1 MSKVFTLLMGLLCAF
16 QIQAQSLGNIAGK
29 IYDADNQVALYANV
43 ILQSPTDSSM
53 IKGEITDENGAF
65 AFTGVEHGSYQLMVS
80 YIGFDNYYSEIFDLN
95 SSNYEMPSIT
105 LQASGTRL
113 EEVTV
118 TAQRPMIEMKADK
131 VVFNVS
137 GTVNSSGDNGLEL
150 LRKSP
155 GVMIDNNENVNVL
168 GKSGVKIYI
177 DGKESPLTGD
187 DLAAFLKTLQADQ
200 IDAIEII
207 TNPSAK
213 YDAEGNAGIINIR
226 LKRDKN
232 MGANANI
239 NLGVSQGEKF
249 QANGSVSGNYRNK
262 KTNVFGNYGYRN
274 GQSTNFMRLYRE
286 QNGLTFDNRNDMLN
300 DWEGHSYKFGTDY
313 FINKKN
319 TIGFLV
325 NGYTGSSKFTSESRT
340 PIATIGVIEIDSIL
354 VANSET
360 DSERDNHNFNINY
373 QFDSGK
379 ERTLNVD
386 LDYGLYRNRSED
398 MQPNFYRNR
407 TETQTFSERTYATN
421 SPTDI
426 DIYTLKADYEQP
438 AFKGKLGAGIKT
450 AYITTDNT
458 FMFYNVINDIRNL
471 DETVSNEFTY
481 KENVNAAYVNYN
493 TQIKKFGIN
502 AGVRTEQTNWEGD
515 LKTFT
520 GSGDR
525 TDNDSYI
532 NFFPSAGVSWQM
544 NEKNSFNLSYSRR
557 INRPSYQDLN
567 PFVSRLDELTF
578 EKGNVRLR
586 PEYTNQIQLRHAF
599 NYSLNTTLSYSRTN
613 DVITRLVDID
623 DDNPNASFITWENIA
638 KQNHYSINVA
648 APIPFTDWWSSYTSL
663 TVFHLHNNADYGD
676 GKIIDVRATTLNGY
690 SQQTFKLPKDISL
703 EVSGWF
709 VTPSVWGGNMKTN
722 SMGSMDIGIQKR
734 ILQNKGKLKI
744 ALTDVFK
751 TNEWSG
757 ESRLGN
763 LYMDANGGWDSRR
776 VKVNFSYMIGNEK
789 VKSRKRKTGLE
800 DESKRVKSEN

>member
-1 MSKVFTLLMGLLCAF
+1 MSKVSTLLMGLLCAV
-16 QIQAQSLGNIAGK
+16 QIQAQSLGNIAGT
-29 IYDADNQVALYANV
+29 IYDADNQAALYANV
-43 ILQSPTDSSM
+43 ILQNPVDSSM

-65 AFTGVEHGSYQLMVS
+65 KFTGVEHGSYQLMVS
-80 YIGFDNYYSEIFDLN
+80 YIGFDNHYSDVFNLN
-95 SSNYEMPSIT
+95 SSSYEIPSIT
-105 LQASGTRL
+105 LQARGTRL

-187 DLAAFLKTLQADQ
+187 DLAAFLKSLQADQ

-239 NLGVSQGEKF
+239 NLGVSQGQKF

-274 GQSTNFMRLYRE
+274 GQNTNFMRLYRE

-300 DWEGHSYKFGTDY
+300 DWEGHSYKIGTDY

-340 PIATIGVIEIDSIL
+340 PIATIGAPEADSIL

-379 ERTLNVD
+379 ERTLNID

-398 MQPNFYRNR
+398 MQPNF
-407 TETQTFSERTYATN
+407 TETEQKHRHLANARMRPIRRQT
-421 SPTDI
+421 
-426 DIYTLKADYEQP
+426 L
-438 AFKGKLGAGIKT
+438 
-450 AYITTDNT
+450 
-458 FMFYNVINDIRNL
+458 
-471 DETVSNEFTY
+471 
-481 KENVNAAYVNYN
+481 
-493 TQIKKFGIN
+493 
-502 AGVRTEQTNWEGD
+502 
-515 LKTFT
+515 TFT
-520 GSGDR
+520 R
-525 TDNDSYI
+525 
-532 NFFPSAGVSWQM
+532 
-544 NEKNSFNLSYSRR
+544 
-557 INRPSYQDLN
+557 
-567 PFVSRLDELTF
+567 
-578 EKGNVRLR
+578 
-586 PEYTNQIQLRHAF
+586 
-599 NYSLNTTLSYSRTN
+599 
-613 DVITRLVDID
+613 
-623 DDNPNASFITWENIA
+623 
-638 KQNHYSINVA
+638 
-648 APIPFTDWWSSYTSL
+648 
-663 TVFHLHNNADYGD
+663 
-676 GKIIDVRATTLNGY
+676 
-690 SQQTFKLPKDISL
+690 
-703 EVSGWF
+703 
-709 VTPSVWGGNMKTN
+709 
-722 SMGSMDIGIQKR
+722 
-734 ILQNKGKLKI
+734 
-744 ALTDVFK
+744 
-751 TNEWSG
+751 
-757 ESRLGN
+757 
-763 LYMDANGGWDSRR
+763 
-776 VKVNFSYMIGNEK
+776 
-789 VKSRKRKTGLE
+789 
-800 DESKRVKSEN
+800 

>member
-1 MSKVFTLLMGLLCAF
+1 MSKVFTLLMGVLCVF
-16 QIQAQSLGNIAGK
+16 QMQAQSLGNITGT
-29 IYDADNQVALYANV
+29 IYDADNQAALYANV
-43 ILQSPTDSSM
+43 ILQSPADSSM

-65 AFTGVEHGSYQLMVS
+65 KFTGVAHDSYQLMVS
-80 YIGFDNYYSEIFDLN
+80 YIGFDNYYSEVFDLN
-95 SSNYEMPSIT
+95 TSNYEMPSIT

-118 TAQRPMIEMKADK
+118 TAQRPMIEMKSDK

-155 GVMIDNNENVNVL
+155 GVMIDNNENINVL
-168 GKSGVKIYI
+168 GKSGVRILI
-177 DGKESPLTGD
+177 DGKESPLTGE
-187 DLAAFLKTLQADQ
+187 DLAAFLKSLQADQ

-226 LKRDKN
+226 LKRDQN

-239 NLGVSQGEKF
+239 NLGASQGQKF

-262 KTNVFGNYGYRN
+262 KTNVFGNYGYNN
-274 GQSTNFMRLYRE
+274 GQNTNYMRLYRE
-286 QNGLTFDNRNDMLN
+286 QDGMYFDNNNDMLS
-300 DWEGHSYKFGTDY
+300 DWEGHNYKFGTDY

-325 NGYTGSSKFTSESRT
+325 NGSMGTRIFTSDSNT
-340 PIATIGVIEIDSIL
+340 PIGMIGATEPDRIL
-354 VANSET
+354 MA
-360 DSERDNHNFNINY
+360 DSESDMTRNNHNFNLNY
-373 QFDSGK
+373 QFDNGK

-386 LDYGLYRNRSED
+386 LDYGQYRNESD
-398 MQPNFYRNR
+398 DFQPN
-407 TETQTFSERTYATN
+407 TYTDRLGNVEEEIINATD
-421 SPTDI
+421 SRTDI

-438 AFKGKLGAGIKT
+438 AFKGKLGVGIKNT
-450 AYITTDNT
+450 YITTDNT
-458 FMFYNVINDIRNL
+458 FMFYNVYNGVRQFVHA
-471 DETVSNEFTY
+471 TSNIFDYT
-481 KENVNAAYVNYN
+481 ENVNAAYVNYN
-493 TQIKKFGIN
+493 TQIKKVGIN
-502 AGVRTEQTNWEGD
+502 AGVRAEQTNWKGD
-515 LKTFT
+515 LMTFIET
-520 GSGDR
+520 GDR
-525 TDNDSYI
+525 TDKNSYI
-532 NFFPSAGVSWQM
+532 NFFPSAGVSWQA

-567 PFVSRLDELTF
+567 PFRSQLDILTF
-578 EKGNVRLR
+578 EKGNPFLR
-586 PEYTNQIQLRHAF
+586 PEYTNQIQLRHSF

-623 DDNPNASFITWENIA
+623 EDNPDASFITWENIA
-638 KQNHYSINVA
+638 NQNHYSLNVA

-663 TVFHLHNNADYGD
+663 TLFHLHNNADFGD
-676 GKIIDVRATTLNGY
+676 GKIIDVRATSLNGY

-709 VTPSVWGGNMKTN
+709 VTPSVWGGNMQTN
-722 SMGSMDIGIQKR
+722 AMGSMDIGVQKR
-734 ILQNKGKLKI
+734 ILNNKGKLKI
-744 ALTDVFK
+744 SLSDVFK
-751 TNEWSG
+751 TNAWSG
-757 ESRLGN
+757 ESRLGE

-789 VKSRKRKTGLE
+789 VKSRNRKTGLE
-800 DESKRVKSEN
+800 DESKRVKSDN